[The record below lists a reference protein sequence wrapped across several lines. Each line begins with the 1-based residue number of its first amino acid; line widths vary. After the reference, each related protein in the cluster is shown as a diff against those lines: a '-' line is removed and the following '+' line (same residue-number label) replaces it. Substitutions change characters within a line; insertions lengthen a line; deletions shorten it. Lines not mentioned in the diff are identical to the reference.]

1 MNRLFGRNKETVPP
15 PNITD
20 VVAGVDT
27 RAETIEQKV
36 AKLDVELKKLK
47 EQMVK
52 MREGPA
58 KNNVKQKA
66 MRLLKQRKMYESQAE
81 NLRNQAF
88 NLDQANFGI
97 QSMKDTQQTVI
108 AMKQG
113 LKEMKKEFGK
123 INIDQIE
130 DVQDDLADLLE
141 DSNEVQEALGRTYN
155 TPEIDDDELNAEL
168 EALGDEIA
176 LDNDTSYLDDIKVP
190 PTPIGQ
196 PGTSDKTNSKD
207 GIAVDEFGLPK
218 IPEPMSDKF

>member
-1 MNRLFGRNKETVPP
+1 MNRLFGKAKEKAPP

-20 VVAGVDT
+20 VVAGVDG

-47 EQMVK
+47 EQLVK

-97 QSMKDTQQTVI
+97 QSLKDTQQTVI
-108 AMKQG
+108 AMKDG
-113 LKEMKKEFGK
+113 LKQMKKEFGK

-130 DVQDDLADLLE
+130 
-141 DSNEVQEALGRTYN
+141 
-155 TPEIDDDELNAEL
+155 
-168 EALGDEIA
+168 
-176 LDNDTSYLDDIKVP
+176 
-190 PTPIGQ
+190 
-196 PGTSDKTNSKD
+196 
-207 GIAVDEFGLPK
+207 
-218 IPEPMSDKF
+218 

>member
-1 MNRLFGRNKETVPP
+1 MNRLFGKAKEKAPP

-20 VVAGVDT
+20 VVSGVDG

-36 AKLDVELKKLK
+36 AKLDVELRKVK
-47 EQMVK
+47 EQMMK
-52 MREGPA
+52 MREGPG
-58 KNNVKQKA
+58 KNSLKQKA
-66 MRLLKQRKMYESQAE
+66 IRLLKQRKMYESQAE

-97 QSMKDTQQTVI
+97 QSLKDTQQTVV

-113 LKEMKKEFGK
+113 LREMKKEFGK
-123 INIDQIE
+123 INIDSIE

-141 DSNEVQEALGRTYN
+141 DGNEIQEVLGRSYN
-155 TPEIDDDELNAEL
+155 TPDIDEDELNAEL

-176 LDNDTSYLDDIKVP
+176 LDTDTSYLDDIKVP
-190 PTPIGQ
+190 PAPTGIPSGSE
-196 PGTSDKTNSKD
+196 TVRNKD

-218 IPEPMSDKF
+218 IPEPLTEK

>member
-1 MNRLFGRNKETVPP
+1 MNRLFGKNKEKVPP

-20 VVAGVDT
+20 VVAGVDG

-47 EQMVK
+47 DQMLK

-58 KNNVKQKA
+58 KNGVKQKA

-97 QSMKDTQQTVI
+97 QSLKDTQQTVI
-108 AMKQG
+108 AMKTG
-113 LKEMKKEFGK
+113 LKEMKREFGK

-155 TPEIDDDELNAEL
+155 TPEIDEDELNAEL

-190 PTPIGQ
+190 PTPIG
-196 PGTSDKTNSKD
+196 PSATDDKTKHKD
-207 GIAVDEFGLPK
+207 DIAVDEFGLPK
-218 IPEPMSDKF
+218 IPEAMSNK